1 MNIKSNRNIQKIVV
15 LSVSLLRH
23 SGEILAPVLASI
35 SLEYAGVPEVWIQ
48 TLLNATMLALV
59 PSLLLAAPL
68 VKATSLKTTTQIAIG
83 LAIFGG
89 LIPLFT
95 SSFAILFASRLVVG
109 VGVGLMNPV
118 SASLI
123 TENYTGSEKEQLIGG
138 RTAVASIGTVILSL
152 LGAYL
157 TKFGWRYI
165 SFTYLLGI
173 PVMLLIAIFLPNTT
187 ANQKVSCEE
196 VKKPKKS
203 FSLRS
208 LNGAL
213 LCITV
218 SIFLFTVIINV
229 YPTNISLMMSQEV
242 LGTAAVAS
250 VLVAAYKF
258 SSFMSGILFSFILKL
273 FGRWS
278 MTVGMGVSAAG
289 LLMLAMSSNFVIIFI
304 GTVLCG
310 FALGWVLALGI
321 LEGSEVSGK
330 MGDTAAISLVTA
342 GMNLGS
348 FFSPLVMTPLFQ
360 KLLGTESRNS
370 FILGSLLM
378 FGLTA
383 AVIAIYASKK
393 QKKLQKHS
401 DTKEELLCLKK

>member
-68 VKATSLKTTTQIAIG
+68 VKATSLKTATQIAIG
-83 LAIFGG
+83 LTIFGG

-187 ANQKVSCEE
+187 ANQEVSCEAA
-196 VKKPKKS
+196 KKPKKS

-229 YPTNISLMMSQEV
+229 YPTNISLMISQEV

-278 MTVGMGVSAAG
+278 MAVGIGVSAAG
-289 LLMLAMSSNFVIIFI
+289 LLMLAMSSNIVIIFI

-383 AVIAIYASKK
+383 AVIVIYASKK
-393 QKKLQKHS
+393 QKK
-401 DTKEELLCLKK
+401 TAEA

>member
-68 VKATSLKTTTQIAIG
+68 VKATSLKTATQIAIG
-83 LAIFGG
+83 LTIFGG

-187 ANQKVSCEE
+187 ANQEVSCEAA
-196 VKKPKKS
+196 KKPKKS

-229 YPTNISLMMSQEV
+229 YPTNISLMMSQERR
-242 LGTAAVAS
+242 L
-250 VLVAAYKF
+250 
-258 SSFMSGILFSFILKL
+258 
-273 FGRWS
+273 
-278 MTVGMGVSAAG
+278 
-289 LLMLAMSSNFVIIFI
+289 
-304 GTVLCG
+304 
-310 FALGWVLALGI
+310 
-321 LEGSEVSGK
+321 
-330 MGDTAAISLVTA
+330 
-342 GMNLGS
+342 
-348 FFSPLVMTPLFQ
+348 
-360 KLLGTESRNS
+360 
-370 FILGSLLM
+370 
-378 FGLTA
+378 
-383 AVIAIYASKK
+383 IYA
-393 QKKLQKHS
+393 
-401 DTKEELLCLKK
+401 

>member
-393 QKKLQKHS
+393 QKK
-401 DTKEELLCLKK
+401 TAEA

>member
-68 VKATSLKTTTQIAIG
+68 VKATSLKTATQIAIG
-83 LAIFGG
+83 LTIFGG

-187 ANQKVSCEE
+187 ANQEVSCEAA
-196 VKKPKKS
+196 KKPKKS

-278 MTVGMGVSAAG
+278 MAVGIGVSAAG
-289 LLMLAMSSNFVIIFI
+289 LLMLAMSSNIVIIFI

-383 AVIAIYASKK
+383 AVIVIYASKK
-393 QKKLQKHS
+393 QKK
-401 DTKEELLCLKK
+401 TAEA

>member
-1 MNIKSNRNIQKIVV
+1 MTIKSNRNNQKIVV

-68 VKATSLKTTTQIAIG
+68 VKATSLKTATQIAIG
-83 LAIFGG
+83 LTIFGG

-187 ANQKVSCEE
+187 ANQEVSCEAA
-196 VKKPKKS
+196 KKPKKS

-258 SSFMSGILFSFILKL
+258 SSFMSGILFSFISKL

-278 MTVGMGVSAAG
+278 MAVGIGVSAAG
-289 LLMLAMSSNFVIIFI
+289 LLMLAMSSNTVIIFI

-383 AVIAIYASKK
+383 AVIVIYASKK
-393 QKKLQKHS
+393 QKK
-401 DTKEELLCLKK
+401 TAEA